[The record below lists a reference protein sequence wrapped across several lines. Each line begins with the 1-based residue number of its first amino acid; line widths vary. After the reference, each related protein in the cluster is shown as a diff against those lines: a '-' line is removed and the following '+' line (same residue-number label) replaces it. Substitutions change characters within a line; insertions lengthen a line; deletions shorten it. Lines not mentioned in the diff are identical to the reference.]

1 MTIKDIA
8 KLASVSTSTVSKIMN
23 NKDSHINEN
32 TRQRVLSIIKEYN
45 YKPYANIRDN
55 TANTFTLGVVFSG
68 KSACMDSDI
77 LLGISSYAQTHG
89 YASFVLY
96 STGSADENLKCLSL
110 LASRNVSG
118 IIWKIHFPE
127 KGSFSEEEK
136 LEHLHSILDDSLIPY
151 IILSDL
157 KSGYSMSIDYEYLGY
172 QLTKQLISMHHTEIG
187 CLIQGRDAR
196 SRAVVSGFKRC
207 LTEHGLLC
215 QNTDIILKSEL
226 SPLIPETL
234 QKHTALLSSHYSL
247 TLSLYALLQQNKFS
261 IPDDISIVSILED
274 PEGLISYPQITGIRL
289 PGKLF
294 GEYICSHM
302 ITLYETGSFPA
313 VSPKE
318 ELLFNAYHTLTAPV
332 TLSTPV
338 SYRQHAI
345 LCVGT
350 INYDCTIISDHFPKS
365 GSTLMA
371 TSSSYS
377 LGGKGANQAVGA
389 ARLGQKVIL
398 IGKIGDDTNSIQ
410 ILDLLNQFGVL
421 THAVSREKGT
431 ESGKAYIQL
440 ESNGDST
447 ITVVPGANKY
457 LSPEYILSCENEF
470 RHAGYCMIS
479 GEMRPETVV
488 ETCRLG
494 RKYGVKTIFKP
505 AGVSFLPDE
514 LYPLAD
520 IFVPNHAEAA
530 LLSGIENDTKGQ
542 AEFFIQKGAA
552 CVIITLGSDG
562 CYLQTPAI
570 SVHYPACRFFSVVD
584 NTGAADAFIGALT
597 SYLSMGYS
605 IEDSISIA
613 QIAAAFSVSRVGCAS
628 AAIDKVTLE
637 NYLNM
642 KGSAITIS

>member
-8 KLASVSTSTVSKIMN
+8 ELAGVSTSTVSKIMN

-45 YKPYANIRDN
+45 YKPYANIRNN
-55 TANTFTLGVVFSG
+55 TANTFTLGIVFSG
-68 KSACMDSDI
+68 ENIYIDSDI
-77 LLGISSYAQTHG
+77 LLGISSYAQAHG
-89 YASFVLY
+89 YAPFILY
-96 STGSADENLKCLSL
+96 STGTAEENLKCLSL
-110 LASRNVSG
+110 LTSRNVSG
-118 IIWKIHFPE
+118 IIWKMNVPKETGTSRE
-127 KGSFSEEEK
+127 KA
-136 LEHLHSILDDSLIPY
+136 LEHLHSMLENSPIPHVVVSNINSKHSL
-151 IILSDL
+151 
-157 KSGYSMSIDYEYLGY
+157 SIDYEGLGY
-172 QLTKQLISMHHTEIG
+172 FLTKQLIDMHHTAIG
-187 CLIQGRDAR
+187 CLIQGKDSQSQAI
-196 SRAVVSGFKRC
+196 ASGFKRA
-207 LTEHGLLC
+207 LMEHGVFS

-226 SPLIPETL
+226 RSPISDTFW
-234 QKHTALLSSHYSL
+234 KHTAFLCSHHSL
-247 TLSLYALLQQNKFS
+247 ALYLYGLLQQNKYS
-261 IPDDISIVSILED
+261 VPDDISLLSVLED
-274 PEGLISYPQITGIRL
+274 PEGFISYPQITGVRI

-294 GEYICSHM
+294 GEYICDYI
-302 ITLYETGSFPA
+302 ITLYETGIFPKA
-313 VSPKE
+313 DSNKE
-318 ELLFNAYHTLTAPV
+318 SLFRPNHILTEPV
-332 TLSTPV
+332 TLTTPA
-338 SYRQHAI
+338 SYRQKAI

-377 LGGKGANQAVGA
+377 LGGKGANQAVAA
-389 ARLGQKVIL
+389 ARLGQKMIL
-398 IGKIGDDTNSIQ
+398 IGKIGDDANSVQ
-410 ILDLLNQFGVL
+410 IIDHLNQFGVL
-421 THAVSREKGT
+421 THAISREKGT

-440 ESNGDST
+440 KSNGDST

-479 GEMRPETVV
+479 GEMQSETVIK
-488 ETCRLG
+488 TCRLG
-494 RKYGVKTIFKP
+494 RKYDVKTIFKP

-542 AEFFIQKGAA
+542 ADFFIRKGAT

-562 CYLQTPAI
+562 CYLQTPTV

-584 NTGAADAFIGALT
+584 NTGAADAFIGAFT

-605 IEDSISIA
+605 IEESISIA

-628 AAIDKVTLE
+628 AVIDKATLE

-642 KGSAITIS
+642 KGPAIITP